1 MIPFRKRH
9 DGAEEPGSVWAG
21 AADADGSGIPISGGA
36 VDLVDFKRSSHDGR
50 S

>member
-1 MIPFRKRH
+1 MTSFHKRH
-9 DGAEEPGSVWAG
+9 DGTEKPGSVWAG

-36 VDLVDFKRSSHDGR
+36 VDLVDLKRSSHDGR